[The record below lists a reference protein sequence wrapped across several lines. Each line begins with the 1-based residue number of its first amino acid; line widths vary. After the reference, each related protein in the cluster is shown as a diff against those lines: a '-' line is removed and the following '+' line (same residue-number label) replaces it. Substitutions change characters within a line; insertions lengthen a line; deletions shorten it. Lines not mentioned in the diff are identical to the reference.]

1 MSLKAI
7 LFKNQIIE
15 DLIIDIHKKFGF
27 TIYVTDLNT
36 TDKCVEDR
44 LFESGCNDALLCSI
58 NDNLYLEFMR
68 AAENLHTAILSAIE
82 NIQLAGCKYDQILVE
97 NELYTCV
104 EKIRALDC
112 NLNQTAKTVA
122 PLYFPIAFPP

>member
-1 MSLKAI
+1 MSLETI

-15 DLIIDIHKKFGF
+15 DLIMDIHKKFGF

-68 AAENLHTAILSAIE
+68 AAENIDIAILSAIK
-82 NIQLAGCKYDQILVE
+82 NIQLAGCKYDQIFVKNEVYTLVE
-97 NELYTCV
+97 KN
-104 EKIRALDC
+104 
-112 NLNQTAKTVA
+112 
-122 PLYFPIAFPP
+122 